1 MRATDTSINAPPETS
16 RCGHDRSGDVVGP
29 PAPDGPLQGSEMTVR
44 TDLSALEESL
54 LGVLPKDVLIEM
66 LREIM
71 PVDLF
76 HRSRLAP
83 TTATIL
89 VVADQFLKVAPSLAP
104 TATYSLPPFINTTG
118 MDARVPGAVNES
130 LTASVLPSKATT
142 EFEYPWAPR

>member
-1 MRATDTSINAPPETS
+1 MPSRVAWRAPQTH
-16 RCGHDRSGDVVGP
+16 RVV
-29 PAPDGPLQGSEMTVR
+29 VR
-44 TDLSALEESL
+44 TDVDKTSVAPQIIDPVRI
-54 LGVLPKDVLIEM
+54 GAGHFRA
-66 LREIM
+66 REIM

-142 EFEYPWAPR
+142 EFEYPWASR